1 MEKSAGTP
9 EPGKSKPSA
18 AQVGDEGGQD
28 GNSLKGTEIAH
39 TWAKYTAAAT
49 LAVGLAYCVLGAG
62 LAGWSHDA
70 PFQLDANFALFAGF
84 IVVAGA
90 IERLLEPV
98 LVVVPPYEERPDP
111 HKPEIKEENERA
123 KADRTLL
130 AYAISLIVG
139 ILVSSIFGLYFME
152 AIGAQISGDKVLRGL
167 DVFITALI
175 ITGGTKPLHDV
186 ITSIEKKKESLAKN
200 A

>member
-1 MEKSAGTP
+1 MAKSSGTP
-9 EPGKSKPSA
+9 EPEKPKQKA
-18 AQVGDEGGQD
+18 GQEGDGGGQEE
-28 GNSLKGTEIAH
+28 NPLKGTEIAH
-39 TWAKYTAAAT
+39 LWAKLTAAIT
-49 LAVGLAYCVLGAG
+49 LVAGLVYCVFGAG
-62 LAGWSHDA
+62 LAGWSHGT

-90 IERLLEPV
+90 IERLLEPALIV
-98 LVVVPPYEERPDP
+98 LPPYEKKPDP
-111 HKPEIKEENERA
+111 QKPKIKEENERA

-130 AYAISLIVG
+130 AYAISLVVG
-139 ILVSSIFGLYFME
+139 IFVSSVFGLYFME
-152 AIGAQISGDKVLRGL
+152 AIGAQISGDKALRGL

-175 ITGGTKPLHDV
+175 ITGGTKPLHDM